1 MTTPPTPARTL
12 KPNLWARIKAD
23 LRPGPERWRHA
34 IRVAAAGMLIIGV
47 QMTLRFE
54 LLYPAMTA
62 LLILSE
68 SRGHGTP
75 TRFLLSFVGA
85 TIGCAS
91 AVALMALFIQQP
103 FFLLPIMWGYIIV
116 VMYFM
121 GASRYR
127 GAFFAAGYPFIVAVY
142 MSFFDKEH
150 AEHITITVYKSVIT
164 GLACSSL
171 VMMFLWP
178 ERPEV
183 ALRERLERGFLRS
196 RATIAALIE
205 AIGGRRP
212 FDTADFVPESYRM
225 RAPAM
230 IELLDQAQTD
240 LDFGDDERREL
251 SRLIALDTRVAA
263 AVAVT
268 VDRLAPRGA
277 SASGNHENTL
287 RTLEAELAAAEAS
300 LKSGVFATLERRPD
314 FGTLLLRNLRGCL
327 PRLFRK
333 PLWPPEPAQLKHSVK
348 CSSAI
353 MICALFCITMNWS
366 TGIGCVETV
375 MLVVQATL
383 GGTLLIGGLRLVGV
397 VFGYILSVLVVIW
410 IIPII
415 TTIPGLL
422 AVFGVLLVLVGYA
435 MHGSPR
441 VCVPAMQTM
450 IVFDF
455 ALLQL
460 TRPDDS
466 LLPAMDFS
474 LAVGMGVVVTFIIY
488 RLLWPVHAARSVQPT
503 IDAMVA
509 SAEVVARAA
518 SERRLTPREL
528 DAAHLRFADQY
539 AACMTANANAQL
551 EAPQSPEECDRALG
565 LIDSAWTRCQAIL
578 EALPTYRAIAPSRP
592 A

>member
-1 MTTPPTPARTL
+1 MTTPPIPAKTL
-12 KPNLWARIKAD
+12 KPNLWARVKAD
-23 LRPGPERWRHA
+23 LRPGPARWRHA
-34 IRVAAAGMLIIGV
+34 IRVAIAGMLIVGV

-54 LLYPAMTA
+54 LLYPAMTT

-68 SRGHGTP
+68 SRGHGTL
-75 TRFLLSFVGA
+75 TRLLLSLLGA
-85 TIGCAS
+85 TIGCAA

-103 FFLLPIMWGYIIV
+103 WFLLPIMWGYIIV

-150 AEHITITVYKSVIT
+150 AEHITITVYQSVIT
-164 GLACSSL
+164 GLLCSSL

-178 ERPEV
+178 ERPERG
-183 ALRERLERGFLRS
+183 LRERLERGFRRS
-196 RATIAALIE
+196 RETIAALIE
-205 AIGGRRP
+205 GIDRHRP
-212 FDTADFVPESYRM
+212 FDTVDFVPESYRM

-230 IELLDQAQTD
+230 IELLDHAQTD
-240 LDFGDDERREL
+240 LDFGDEERREL

-263 AVAVT
+263 AIAVA
-268 VDRLAPRGA
+268 VDRLAAPGA
-277 SASGNHENTL
+277 TASNDQARVL
-287 RTLEAELAAAEAS
+287 RTLDADLAAAEAI
-300 LKSGVFATLERRPD
+300 LGSGVFATLERRPD
-314 FGTLLLRNLRGCL
+314 FGTLLVRNLRGCL

-353 MICALFCITMNWS
+353 MICALFCIAMNWS

-397 VFGYILSVLVVIW
+397 VFGYALSVLIVIW

-422 AVFGVLLVLVGYA
+422 AVFGVLLVLVGFA

-450 IVFDF
+450 IVVDF

-474 LAVGMGVVVTFIIY
+474 LAVGMGVVVTFVIY
-488 RLLWPVHAARSVQPT
+488 RLLWPVHAAKSVQPT

-509 SAEVVARAA
+509 SAEAVARAA
-518 SERRLTPREL
+518 SERPLTPREV
-528 DAAHLRFADQY
+528 DAAHLKFADQY
-539 AACMTANANAQL
+539 AACITASANAQL
-551 EAPQSPEECDRALG
+551 EAPQSPEECDRALA
-565 LIDSAWTRCQAIL
+565 LIDSAWTRCETLL
-578 EALPTYRAIAPSRP
+578 EALPTYRANAPSHP